1 MRTTSLPMYSLTGQ
15 GREAATPVMGAFL
28 TSILPCEHMFFNKIS
43 ILSERNDRLSCKKA
57 EGEWLAVGRVRKLP
71 EFSTLSMDRQRE
83 VPSWSGS
90 EFLAP

>member
-1 MRTTSLPMYSLTGQ
+1 MYSLTGQ

-43 ILSERNDRLSCKKA
+43 TLSERNDRLGCKKA

>member
-1 MRTTSLPMYSLTGQ
+1 M
-15 GREAATPVMGAFL
+15 
-28 TSILPCEHMFFNKIS
+28 
-43 ILSERNDRLSCKKA
+43 
-57 EGEWLAVGRVRKLP
+57 AVGRVRKLP

>member
-1 MRTTSLPMYSLTGQ
+1 
-15 GREAATPVMGAFL
+15 
-28 TSILPCEHMFFNKIS
+28 MFFNKIS
-43 ILSERNDRLSCKKA
+43 TLFERNDRLSCKKA

>member
-1 MRTTSLPMYSLTGQ
+1 MYSLAGQ

-43 ILSERNDRLSCKKA
+43 TIAERNDRLGFKKA
-57 EGEWLAVGRVRKLP
+57 VGEWMAVGRARKLS

-83 VPSWSGS
+83 APFGSGS
-90 EFLAP
+90 EYRTAP